1 MVNLKEKHMAR
12 QIQGFTAK
20 STLGPKIGLFV
31 STAVASL
38 ALAGCTASAPPAEAS
53 FAKAQAALENGKID
67 NAIMHAEAAVLAEP
81 RNPGYR
87 ALLGASYLEAG
98 RFESAAT
105 AFGEALELGEDD
117 PRTVLS
123 YALAKVATGDNQ
135 AALAELS
142 ANQNIIPPADLGLA
156 LALAGQPDRG
166 AQYLVNAVRQGENSP
181 KARQN
186 LAYAYALAGNWRAA
200 RVMAAEDVPADQLD
214 ARLSDWAANARP
226 EDYQIRV
233 ASLLGVSPAYDAGQP
248 QHLALANFP
257 EMSVMVAEAEAQ
269 VEAAPVQVA
278 AAEAPARVSQSEA
291 MLFGIENIDTAEP
304 AAPSLAT
311 IDPDAAR
318 FVSNPVVQDAGAA
331 PAPTPVRTPV
341 RVAQAAAPAPAPA
354 ASAAPVAARVPAVA
368 AAPTRGASRFVSNPV
383 VQNVPAAAE
392 RVQPA
397 PVRAAAPAP
406 QQRRM
411 AVASGSSATHL
422 IQLGS
427 FNSREVAE
435 QKWGEFKRRFP
446 DLADRD
452 VIFTEALVNGRTY
465 FRVAAAGFGSRSAR
479 SMCNTVKSGGVNCFA
494 YAASSPP
501 AGAVDRGVRVAAR

>member
-1 MVNLKEKHMAR
+1 MAR

-20 STLGPKIGLFV
+20 STLGPKIGLIV
-31 STAVASL
+31 GTAVASI
-38 ALAGCTASAPPAEAS
+38 ALAGCTAAAPPAQTS
-53 FAKAQAALENGKID
+53 FARAQAALENGKID
-67 NAIMHAEAAVLAEP
+67 NAISHAEAAVLADP

-105 AFGEALELGEDD
+105 AFGEAIELGETDS
-117 PRTVLS
+117 RTVLS

-135 AALAELS
+135 AALAELN
-142 ANQNIIPPADLGLA
+142 ANQNSIPVADLGLA
-156 LALAGQPDRG
+156 IALAGQPERG
-166 AQYLVNAVRQGENSP
+166 VQYLVNAVRQGESSA

-233 ASLLGVSPAYDAGQP
+233 ASLLGVSPSYDAGLP
-248 QHLALANFP
+248 QHLALANHP
-257 EMSVMVAEAEAQ
+257 EMATMVAEAETQ
-269 VEAAPVQVA
+269 VEAAPAQLA

-291 MLFGIENIDTAEP
+291 MLFGIDNIDTAEA
-304 AAPSLAT
+304 AAPSVAT
-311 IDPDAAR
+311 VDPDAAR
-318 FVSNPVVQDAGAA
+318 FESNPVVQPA
-331 PAPTPVRTPV
+331 PAPARTPV
-341 RVAQAAAPAPAPA
+341 RVAQAPAPAPA

-368 AAPTRGASRFVSNPV
+368 AAPTGGAARFVSNPV
-383 VQNVPAAAE
+383 VQNMPARAE
-392 RVQPA
+392 RAQPA
-397 PVRAAAPAP
+397 PVRTAAAAPAP

-411 AVASGSSATHL
+411 AVASGSAATHL

-427 FNSREVAE
+427 FNSRAVAE
-435 QKWGEFKRRFP
+435 QKWSEFTRRFP
-446 DLADRD
+446 DLAGRD
-452 VIFTEALVNGRTY
+452 AVFTEAQVNGRTY
-465 FRVAAAGFGSRSAR
+465 FRVAAAGFGANSAR
-479 SMCNTVKSGGVNCFA
+479 SMCNTVKAGGVNCFA

>member
-1 MVNLKEKHMAR
+1 MAR

-87 ALLGASYLEAG
+87 ALLGAAYLEAG
-98 RFESAAT
+98 RFESAST

-123 YALAKVATGDNQ
+123 YALAKVATGDNE

-166 AQYLVNAVRQGENSP
+166 AQYLVNAVRQGQNSP

-214 ARLSDWAANARP
+214 ARLSDLRCRP
-226 EDYQIRV
+226 
-233 ASLLGVSPAYDAGQP
+233 
-248 QHLALANFP
+248 
-257 EMSVMVAEAEAQ
+257 
-269 VEAAPVQVA
+269 
-278 AAEAPARVSQSEA
+278 
-291 MLFGIENIDTAEP
+291 
-304 AAPSLAT
+304 
-311 IDPDAAR
+311 
-318 FVSNPVVQDAGAA
+318 
-331 PAPTPVRTPV
+331 
-341 RVAQAAAPAPAPA
+341 AAAPC
-354 ASAAPVAARVPAVA
+354 ARQFP
-368 AAPTRGASRFVSNPV
+368 G
-383 VQNVPAAAE
+383 NVGHG
-392 RVQPA
+392 
-397 PVRAAAPAP
+397 
-406 QQRRM
+406 RR
-411 AVASGSSATHL
+411 
-422 IQLGS
+422 
-427 FNSREVAE
+427 
-435 QKWGEFKRRFP
+435 
-446 DLADRD
+446 
-452 VIFTEALVNGRTY
+452 
-465 FRVAAAGFGSRSAR
+465 SRSA
-479 SMCNTVKSGGVNCFA
+479 G
-494 YAASSPP
+494 
-501 AGAVDRGVRVAAR
+501 

>member
-1 MVNLKEKHMAR
+1 MAR

-135 AALAELS
+135 AALAKLS

-278 AAEAPARVSQSEA
+278 AAEAPARVTQSEA
-291 MLFGIENIDTAEP
+291 MLFGIEDIDNAQA
-304 AAPSLAT
+304 AAPSVAT
-311 IDPDAAR
+311 VDPDTAR
-318 FVSNPVVQDAGAA
+318 FESKPVVQDAGAA
-331 PAPTPVRTPV
+331 PERTPV
-341 RVAQAAAPAPAPA
+341 RVAQAQAQAPVPAS
-354 ASAAPVAARVPAVA
+354 SAAPVAARVPAVA
-368 AAPTRGASRFVSNPV
+368 AAPTRGASRFVSNPI

-446 DLADRD
+446 DLANRD
-452 VIFTEALVNGRTY
+452 VVFTEAQVNGRTY
-465 FRVAAAGFGSRSAR
+465 FRVAAAGFGSSSAR